1 MANILARY
9 DSLRTEGAQM
19 ILERNL
25 IRERLARL
33 EAAIIRNDRELA
45 DLILE
50 AEELALES
58 RLG

>member
-9 DSLRTEGAQM
+9 DSLSTEGAQM